1 MTAAPDG
8 PLTAHGGP
16 PAAHGGPPAAHDG
29 PPAAHAGP
37 LTAHDGLPA
46 AHAGSPAAHAGS
58 LTARDRPGPVP
69 RTAPETALSVRQ
81 VLTLERVLAGE
92 PEVVAGADR
101 LDRPVRWVHV
111 AEAADVGVMLSGG
124 EMVLTTGVL
133 LAGDEEKQAEYIR
146 SLHRADAA
154 AVVLGLGRAF
164 PAPPDVMRRAAERCG
179 LPLVV
184 LHRPFPFAEL
194 TEEVQSR
201 LVRQK
206 FASVSLSEA
215 VRTAL
220 TALITAGA
228 PLQALLDEIARHSA
242 CPVVVTNLAHRV
254 LATAGERSAVDDVL
268 RDWERIARQAGGS
281 EGDGWIRAGLGG
293 RGEIW
298 GRLVLCG
305 HRGDA
310 ATGRLLADR
319 AAEALVLH
327 RMLGGHGGGTWEEQ
341 SAQSLL
347 TDLVGEAV
355 PARQLLPRARAAG
368 LPVNRR
374 TFVPLVAR
382 GAEPAGLDRLLRL
395 LGLPGLVAELSDGLT
410 AILLSLPRDQDADA
424 LTAHFAA
431 RLHREAARPGPVAG
445 PDTGTGAPP
454 PPGHGPDPG
463 AARARAGGTSG
474 RVRAVVAA
482 AAART
487 DWDEVPAGLREARHV
502 ADAVADSATAR
513 DLPAVVRLGDVHLRG
528 LMRLLRDDP
537 RVQSFAE
544 RELDGL
550 LCEATATGTAH
561 DLLDVLRTYLATG
574 RNKSR
579 TARLHH
585 VSRPALYRRLEAIQG
600 RLGVDLDDFEQ
611 AASVHIA
618 LLAHDAQQR

>member
-1 MTAAPDG
+1 MNTTSE
-8 PLTAHGGP
+8 PLRGAGP
-16 PAAHGGPPAAHDG
+16 P
-29 PPAAHAGP
+29 
-37 LTAHDGLPA
+37 
-46 AHAGSPAAHAGS
+46 
-58 LTARDRPGPVP
+58 
-69 RTAPETALSVRQ
+69 PEPALSVRQ
-81 VLTLERVLAGE
+81 VLALERVLAGE
-92 PEVVAGADR
+92 PEVVAGAGH

-111 AEAADVGVMLSGG
+111 AEAADVGVMLNGG

-146 SLHRADAA
+146 SLHRAEAA

-164 PAPPDVMRRAAERCG
+164 PRPPDVMRRAAERCG

-201 LVRQK
+201 LVRRK
-206 FASVSLSEA
+206 FAAVSLSEA

-281 EGDGWIRAGLGG
+281 EGDGWIRAELGG
-293 RGEIW
+293 RGERW
-298 GRLVLCG
+298 GRIVLCG

-327 RMLGGHGGGTWEEQ
+327 RMLGGGSAHTWEEQ

-347 TDLVGEAV
+347 TDLVSGVV

-374 TFVPLVAR
+374 TFVPLVVP
-382 GAEPAGLDRLLRL
+382 GADPGRLDRVLRQ
-395 LGLPGLVAELSDGLT
+395 LGLSGIVAELADGAT
-410 AILLSLPRDQDADA
+410 AVLLSLARDQDAEA
-424 LTAHFAA
+424 LTAHFAH
-431 RLHREAARPGPVAG
+431 RL
-445 PDTGTGAPP
+445 
-454 PPGHGPDPG
+454 
-463 AARARAGGTSG
+463 RADSQ
-474 RVRAVVAA
+474 AVVAA
-482 AAART
+482 AAPRT
-487 DWDEVPAGLREARHV
+487 VWDDVPAALREARHV
-502 ADAVADSATAR
+502 ADAVADSSAAL
-513 DLPAVVRLGDVHLRG
+513 DLPAVVRLKDVHLRG
-528 LMRLLRDDP
+528 LIRLLRDDP
-537 RVQSFAE
+537 QLQSFAE

-550 LCEATATGTAH
+550 LGEAEPE
-561 DLLDVLRTYLATG
+561 LLNVLRTYLATG

-579 TARLHH
+579 TAQLHH
-585 VSRPALYRRLEAIQG
+585 VSRPALYRRLEAIQT

-618 LLAHDAQQR
+618 LLAHDAQQG

>member
-1 MTAAPDG
+1 MTTTLEP
-8 PLTAHGGP
+8 
-16 PAAHGGPPAAHDG
+16 
-29 PPAAHAGP
+29 
-37 LTAHDGLPA
+37 
-46 AHAGSPAAHAGS
+46 
-58 LTARDRPGPVP
+58 
-69 RTAPETALSVRQ
+69 ALSVRQ

-92 PEVVAGADR
+92 PEVVAGAGQ

-133 LAGDEEKQAEYIR
+133 LAGDESAQAEYIQ
-146 SLHRADAA
+146 SLHRAEAA

-164 PAPPDVMRRAAERCG
+164 PAAPDVMRRAAERCG
-179 LPLVV
+179 LPMVV

-201 LVRQK
+201 LVRRK
-206 FASVSLSEA
+206 FAAVSLSES

-220 TALITAGA
+220 TGLITAGA
-228 PLQALLDEIARHSA
+228 PLQRLLDEIAQHSA

-281 EGDGWIRAGLGG
+281 EGDGWIRAELGG
-293 RGEIW
+293 RGERW
-298 GRLVLCG
+298 GRIVLCG
-305 HRGDA
+305 HRGDT

-327 RMLGGHGGGTWEEQ
+327 RMLGGNSAHTWEEQ

-347 TDLVGEAV
+347 TDLVSGVV

-374 TFVPLVAR
+374 TFVPLVVR
-382 GAEPAGLDRLLRL
+382 GGEPAQLDRVLRMV
-395 LGLPGLVAELSDGLT
+395 GLPGIVAELADSVT
-410 AILLSLPRDQDADA
+410 AVLLSLARDQDASVLA
-424 LTAHFAA
+424 ANFAT
-431 RLHREAARPGPVAG
+431 RLRSEAPR
-445 PDTGTGAPP
+445 T
-454 PPGHGPDPG
+454 
-463 AARARAGGTSG
+463 
-474 RVRAVVAA
+474 VVAA
-482 AAART
+482 ADPRAA
-487 DWDEVPAGLREARHV
+487 WDDVPAGLREAQHV
-502 ADAVADSATAR
+502 ADAVADSAAAL
-513 DLPAVVRLGDVHLRG
+513 DLPVVVRLRDVHLRG
-528 LMRLLRDDP
+528 LVRLLRDDP
-537 RVQSFAE
+537 HVQSFAE

-550 LCEATATGTAH
+550 LCGPEE
-561 DLLDVLRTYLATG
+561 DLLAVLRTYLATG

-579 TARLHH
+579 TAQLHH

-618 LLAHDAQQR
+618 LLAHDAQQG

>member
-1 MTAAPDG
+1 MT
-8 PLTAHGGP
+8 TALEP
-16 PAAHGGPPAAHDG
+16 
-29 PPAAHAGP
+29 
-37 LTAHDGLPA
+37 
-46 AHAGSPAAHAGS
+46 
-58 LTARDRPGPVP
+58 
-69 RTAPETALSVRQ
+69 ALSVRQ
-81 VLTLERVLAGE
+81 VLTLDRVLAGE
-92 PEVVAGADR
+92 PEVVAGAGH

-133 LAGDEEKQAEYIR
+133 LAGDPDAQAEYIR
-146 SLHRADAA
+146 SLHRAEAA

-164 PAPPDVMRRAAERCG
+164 PTPPDVMRRAAERCG
-179 LPLVV
+179 LPMVV

-201 LVRQK
+201 LVRSK
-206 FASVSLSEA
+206 FAAVSLSEA

-220 TALITAGA
+220 TGLITAGA
-228 PLQALLDEIARHSA
+228 PLQRMLDEIAGHAA

-281 EGDGWIRAGLGG
+281 EGDGWIRAELGG
-293 RGEIW
+293 RGERW
-298 GRLVLCG
+298 GRIVLCG
-305 HRGDA
+305 YRGYG

-327 RMLGGHGGGTWEEQ
+327 RMLGGSVHTWEEE

-347 TDLVGEAV
+347 TDLVSGVV

-374 TFVPLVAR
+374 TFVPLVVRDGDATQ
-382 GAEPAGLDRLLRL
+382 LDRVLRL
-395 LGLPGLVAELSDGLT
+395 LGLSGLAAELADGAT
-410 AILLSLPRDQDADA
+410 AVLLSLARDQDAEA
-424 LTAHFAA
+424 LAAHFAA
-431 RLHREAARPGPVAG
+431 RLRHETHAR
-445 PDTGTGAPP
+445 TT
-454 PPGHGPDPG
+454 
-463 AARARAGGTSG
+463 
-474 RVRAVVAA
+474 VAA
-482 AAART
+482 ASPRT
-487 DWDEVPAGLREARHV
+487 AWDDVPGGLREALHV
-502 ADAVADSATAR
+502 AEAAADAPADQ
-513 DLPAVVRLGDVHLRG
+513 DHPALVRLRDVHLRG
-528 LMRLLRDDP
+528 LIRLLRDDP
-537 RVQSFAE
+537 HVQSFAE

-550 LCEATATGTAH
+550 LCAADAESE
-561 DLLDVLRTYLATG
+561 LLPVLRTYLATG

-579 TARLHH
+579 TAQLHH
-585 VSRPALYRRLEAIQG
+585 VSRPALYRRLEAIEA

>member
-1 MTAAPDG
+1 M
-8 PLTAHGGP
+8 
-16 PAAHGGPPAAHDG
+16 
-29 PPAAHAGP
+29 
-37 LTAHDGLPA
+37 
-46 AHAGSPAAHAGS
+46 SI
-58 LTARDRPGPVP
+58 
-69 RTAPETALSVRQ
+69 APESRHVPEPALSVRQ

-92 PEVVAGADR
+92 PEVVAGRDQ

-133 LAGDEEKQAEYIR
+133 LAGDEARQAEYIQ
-146 SLHRADAA
+146 SLHRAEAA

-164 PAPPDVMRRAAERCG
+164 PSPPEVMRRAAERCG

-201 LVRQK
+201 LVRRK
-206 FASVSLSEA
+206 YAAISLSET

-220 TALITAGA
+220 TGLITAGA
-228 PLQALLDEIARHSA
+228 PLQRLLDEIARHSG

-254 LATAGERSAVDDVL
+254 LGTAGERPAVDDVL

-281 EGDGWIRAGLGG
+281 AGDGWIRAELGG
-293 RGEIW
+293 RGERW
-298 GRLVLCG
+298 GRLLLCG
-305 HRGDA
+305 YRGDP

-327 RMLGGHGGGTWEEQ
+327 RMLGGTAAHSWEEQ

-347 TDLVGEAV
+347 TDLVSGVV

-374 TFVPLVAR
+374 TFVPLVVQGR
-382 GAEPAGLDRLLRL
+382 DPDQLDRVLRL
-395 LGLPGLVAELSDGLT
+395 LGLPGIAAELADG
-410 AILLSLPRDQDADA
+410 AAAVLLSLARDQDAGA
-424 LTAHFAA
+424 LTAHFAT
-431 RLHREAARPGPVAG
+431 RL
-445 PDTGTGAPP
+445 
-454 PPGHGPDPG
+454 
-463 AARARAGGTSG
+463 RAGSE
-474 RVRAVVAA
+474 AVVAA
-482 AAART
+482 ADPRT
-487 DWDEVPAGLREARHV
+487 AWEDVPAGLREARHV
-502 ADAVADSATAR
+502 ADAVAGSAGALA
-513 DLPAVVRLGDVHLRG
+513 LPAVVRLRDVHLRG
-528 LMRLLRDDP
+528 LIRLLRDDP
-537 RVQSFAE
+537 QVQSFAE

-550 LCEATATGTAH
+550 LCEAEPE
-561 DLLDVLRTYLATG
+561 LLNVLRTYLATG

-579 TARLHH
+579 TAQLHH
-585 VSRPALYRRLEAIQG
+585 VSRPALYRRLEAIQA

-618 LLAHDAQQR
+618 LLAHDAQQG